1 MSFEDLTPERDKE
14 QHIPRV
20 FGFKI
25 HDAQASNSLKCGE
38 GAGSSSE
45 KAPRVFIG
53 ESRGDT
59 ARYFDADL
67 VAIESSRVREIMSM
81 EKAAA
86 AAAGEDESDDDRAVS
101 QVGGKRA
108 NSLSDEDKA
117 LLGDSNSSKRTR
129 AA

>member
-20 FGFKI
+20 FGFKL

-86 AAAGEDESDDDRAVS
+86 AAGGEEESDDRGAR